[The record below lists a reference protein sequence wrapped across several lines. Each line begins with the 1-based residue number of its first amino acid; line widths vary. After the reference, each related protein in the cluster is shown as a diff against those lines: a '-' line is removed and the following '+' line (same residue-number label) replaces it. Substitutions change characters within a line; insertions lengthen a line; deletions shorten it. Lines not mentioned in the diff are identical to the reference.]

1 MNDEESAYQAMV
13 SRDRRFDGLFYVAVR
28 TTGIYCRPV
37 CPARK
42 PLRKNC
48 HFFRYAEQA
57 EKSRLPALPEM
68 PAGTCPW
75 PRAHRPGR
83 VSVPAIHRR
92 Y

>member
-13 SRDRRFDGLFYVAVR
+13 SRDSRFDGLFYVAVR

-48 HFFRYAEQA
+48 HFFAMLN
-57 EKSRLPALPEM
+57 RLKKPATG
-68 PAGTCPW
+68 PA
-75 PRAHRPGR
+75 
-83 VSVPAIHRR
+83 
-92 Y
+92 